1 MKNFAILLFIK
12 EVIAVLISMFN
23 LKWILRIRK
32 KKKKKNLKKSNLN
45 CHKRNVIYILY
56 IHIVE
61 HSYSCNNIMSA
72 KFQIQYF
79 FTNTLN
85 SWIYLNIFNTYNSL

>member
-61 HSYSCNNIMSA
+61 HCCNNIMSA